1 MKIGHLDP
9 KTAAAPIAGER
20 KSGLPGSPTAPS
32 AGAEPSATVDLSAS
46 ETLRAQ
52 GRGET
57 SFDQAKVD
65 RVAMAL
71 RDGSYKVDAGVI
83 ADKLIANAA
92 ELLGRTSR

>member
-9 KTAAAPIAGER
+9 KTTAAAIAGER
-20 KSGLPGSPTAPS
+20 KQTLPTAPG

-46 ETLRAQ
+46 ATLRAQ

-65 RVAMAL
+65 RIAL
-71 RDGSYKVDAGVI
+71 AIRDGSYQVNAGAI

-92 ELLGRTSR
+92 ELLSRTSR